1 MKGVPIYRDEFHM
14 TKTRNYNHIKKTR
27 FNKIHKNIGAKLVEF
42 AGFEMPVQ
50 YSSII
55 LEHKAVR
62 SSVGVFDVSHMG
74 EIFISGEKALDFV
87 QLITVNDASKLIPG
101 RVQYSAMCYADGGI
115 VDDLL
120 VYKIADDNFMLV
132 VNAANIEKDFNW
144 MVENNEYSVEINNRS
159 DDYSLLAV
167 QGPNSKNIIQ
177 KLVEDELNLE
187 YYHFTQTRL
196 AGVDMIISRT
206 GYTGELGYEL
216 YFTGDEADAEKV
228 WNKIFEAGK
237 QYGIQPAGL
246 AARDSLR
253 LEMGFCLYGNDIDQ
267 TTNSIE
273 AGLGWIT
280 KLKKDKFVGQE
291 AIKKIKEEGVNR
303 RLVAIISNE
312 RIFPRQG
319 YGIVSDGKK
328 IGTITSGTVSPMLDK
343 PIALGYVDAEYKS
356 VGTKVNIVIRNKE
369 VPAEI
374 VKLPFIEK

>member
-1 MKGVPIYRDEFHM
+1 M
-14 TKTRNYNHIKKTR
+14 
-27 FNKIHKNIGAKLVEF
+27 VEF
-42 AGFEMPVQ
+42 AGYEMPVQ

-55 LEHKAVR
+55 SEHKAVR
-62 SSVGVFDVSHMG
+62 NSVGVFDVSHMG
-74 EIFISGEKALDFV
+74 EIFISGEKTLDFV
-87 QLITVNDASKLIPG
+87 QLLTVNDASKLEPG
-101 RVQYSAMCYADGGI
+101 KVQYSAMCYADGGI

-132 VNAANIEKDFNW
+132 VNASNIEKDFNW
-144 MVENNEYSVEINNRS
+144 MLENNEYSVEINNRS

-167 QGPNSKNIIQ
+167 QGPNSEKVIQ
-177 KLVEDELNLE
+177 KVLDDELNLE
-187 YYHFTQTRL
+187 YYNFTQTRL
-196 AGVDMIISRT
+196 ADVEMIISRT

-216 YFTGDEADAEKV
+216 YFTGDEADAEKI

-237 QYGIQPAGL
+237 EFDIQPAGL

-267 TTNSIE
+267 TTNPIE

-291 AIKKIKEEGVNR
+291 AIKKVKEEGINR

-328 IGTITSGTVSPMLDK
+328 IGTVTSGTVSPMLDK

-356 VGTKVNIVIRNKE
+356 VGTKVSIVIRNKE
-369 VPAEI
+369 VPAEV
-374 VKLPFIEK
+374 VKLPFIKKEN

>member
-1 MKGVPIYRDEFHM
+1 M
-14 TKTRNYNHIKKTR
+14 KKTR
-27 FNKIHKNIGAKLVEF
+27 FNKIHHSLGAKMVEF
-42 AGFEMPVQ
+42 AGYEMPVQ

-55 LEHKAVR
+55 SEHKVVR

-87 QLITVNDASKLIPG
+87 QLITVNDASKLTPG

-120 VYKIADDNFMLV
+120 VYKIADDNFMFV

-144 MVENNEYSVEINNRS
+144 MVENNECSVEIKNRS

-167 QGPNSKNIIQ
+167 QGPNSKNVIQ
-177 KLVEDELNLE
+177 KLLDNELSLE

-196 AGVDMIISRT
+196 ADVDILISRT

-228 WNKIFEAGK
+228 WNNIFEAGK
-237 QYGIQPAGL
+237 KYDIKPVGL

-253 LEMGFCLYGNDIDQ
+253 LEMGFSLYGNDIDQ
-267 TTNSIE
+267 STNPIE

-280 KLKKDKFVGQE
+280 KLKKDKFIGQD
-291 AIKKIKEEGVNR
+291 AIKKIKEEGIKR

-319 YGIVSDGKK
+319 YGIFSDGKK
-328 IGTITSGTVSPMLDK
+328 IGTLTSGTVSPVLGK

-356 VGTKVNIVIRNKE
+356 VGTKVNILIRDKE
-369 VPAEI
+369 APAEI